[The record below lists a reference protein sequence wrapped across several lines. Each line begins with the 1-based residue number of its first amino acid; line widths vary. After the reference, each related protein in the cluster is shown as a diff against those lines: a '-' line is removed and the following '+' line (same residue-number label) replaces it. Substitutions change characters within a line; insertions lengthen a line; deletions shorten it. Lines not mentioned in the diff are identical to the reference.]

1 MQCIITTGCSKITGD
16 LVGSLEIAMRR
27 DISKPRLPAVKNL
40 SMRDMANLRRAICK
54 QTSVDKEEEYFY
66 YSIVNIQDFNPDIPE
81 ITPLG
86 PNKEG
91 PLMFKTSDTEAR
103 WETAYFILKAG
114 VLYMLSSAS
123 QRVPMRVFP
132 LINGSCQGA
141 QRVFNC
147 PRPHTFQLM
156 IEGKTLH
163 LAAPDEYVASDW
175 LQCLVHAASGGYN
188 QREKMLT
195 QSCSLLMTTDHILTV
210 REAFPC
216 TISSLL
222 PSKNQHQPIKGPQV
236 LSCAAIVDLIAFRLP
251 SAEQSWCVLEFSC
264 REVHECSGDWILYF
278 ATNVELENFISTL
291 EILWAYNNENGDSFP
306 LSTIPETDPLSK
318 KCVDIYTSLKQLWPS
333 NTVHL
338 QFL

>member
-1 MQCIITTGCSKITGD
+1 
-16 LVGSLEIAMRR
+16 
-27 DISKPRLPAVKNL
+27 
-40 SMRDMANLRRAICK
+40 
-54 QTSVDKEEEYFY
+54 
-66 YSIVNIQDFNPDIPE
+66 
-81 ITPLG
+81 
-86 PNKEG
+86 
-91 PLMFKTSDTEAR
+91 
-103 WETAYFILKAG
+103 
-114 VLYMLSSAS
+114 
-123 QRVPMRVFP
+123 MRVFP

-141 QRVFNC
+141 QRIFNC

-251 SAEQSWCVLEFSC
+251 SAEQSWCVLVGVVSTFLNVLLIIV
-264 REVHECSGDWILYF
+264 RKNSGIL
-278 ATNVELENFISTL
+278 V
-291 EILWAYNNENGDSFP
+291 
-306 LSTIPETDPLSK
+306 
-318 KCVDIYTSLKQLWPS
+318 
-333 NTVHL
+333 
-338 QFL
+338 